1 LVATALFAQW
11 LPEAEKGGAAEDLH
25 NAAAVKLKQRR
36 AAAGVG
42 SDGEGEERK
51 GEAHGQLG

>member
-1 LVATALFAQW
+1 MFAQW